1 MSNPFLFMLNV
12 AKVDALKELSGI
24 CKSKKQNWS
33 FSFFDENESN
43 VQSNGHFTLLTKKEL
58 FKGT

>member
-43 VQSNGHFTLLTKKEL
+43 GQRNGH
-58 FKGT
+58 